1 MSTESI
7 PVTVNGKVA
16 IVTAPGYVNEK
27 SAEAISEECSG
38 LINDGVSLVLIDM
51 RDCRMVNSVGV
62 AIIIEIIEVLGEHGG
77 ASVSVVFPK
86 PSPRP
91 FRSWGSRNWPGC
103 TATRRKPSPRSPQPD
118 PMRRKVARSGA
129 IHPTHVRLRTS

>member
-16 IVTAPGYVNEK
+16 IVTAPSYVNEK

-62 AIIIEIIEVLGEHGG
+62 AINPFYNAAAAVPEPATLLLALLGL
-77 ASVSVVFPK
+77 ALL
-86 PSPRP
+86 PR
-91 FRSWGSRNWPGC
+91 RRRQS
-103 TATRRKPSPRSPQPD
+103 AT
-118 PMRRKVARSGA
+118 
-129 IHPTHVRLRTS
+129 

>member
-16 IVTAPGYVNEK
+16 IVTAPSYVNEK

-77 ASVSVVFPK
+77 SLGFCSLSETIAKTFQIMWLKELAGMYSDQEE
-86 PSPRP
+86 
-91 FRSWGSRNWPGC
+91 
-103 TATRRKPSPRSPQPD
+103 AL
-118 PMRRKVARSGA
+118 AA
-129 IHPTHVRLRTS
+129 LAAA

>member
-77 ASVSVVFPK
+77 RRHS
-86 PSPRP
+86 
-91 FRSWGSRNWPGC
+91 SRRCG
-103 TATRRKPSPRSPQPD
+103 AQPAWLLG
-118 PMRRKVARSGA
+118 RWS
-129 IHPTHVRLRTS
+129 

>member
-16 IVTAPGYVNEK
+16 IVTAPSYVNEK

-62 AIIIEIIEVLGEHGG
+62 AIIIEIIEVLGEQGG
-77 ASVSVVFPK
+77 GLSFCSLSETIAKTFQIMGLLQLTAIFESEEDALQAI
-86 PSPRP
+86 
-91 FRSWGSRNWPGC
+91 PGY
-103 TATRRKPSPRSPQPD
+103 
-118 PMRRKVARSGA
+118 
-129 IHPTHVRLRTS
+129 